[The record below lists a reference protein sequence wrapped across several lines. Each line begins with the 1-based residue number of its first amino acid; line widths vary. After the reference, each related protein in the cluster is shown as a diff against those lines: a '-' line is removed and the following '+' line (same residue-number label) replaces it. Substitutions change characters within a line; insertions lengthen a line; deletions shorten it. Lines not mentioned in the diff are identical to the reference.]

1 MITDNSEFSFNDK
14 QSLFILNIE
23 TERSVMCI
31 KWNRIFDVMK
41 GLMIFSLLMGGT
53 GCTSF
58 YKMATRVGIDVG
70 VAPAVSHMIDAI
82 KDTKSGR
89 LAEKGMADHLLMVT
103 GMVELSPNNFR
114 LLSETAFLYCAY
126 GIFMEE
132 KEPDFAKELFAI
144 GKEYGIRALK
154 QNRKFRNGLEKGEK
168 ISDLVGH
175 LGQAY
180 VKPIVWTGL
189 NSGLWIV
196 HNMDNPEALMGMAD
210 AIALIKRSVEL
221 DENFYHGAGKMF
233 LGAYYAMIPEY
244 LGLGGGPDNS
254 RKMFEESRS
263 VENGNFLLVDVLEAR
278 FLSTTVEDEDRF
290 EELLKG
296 VINKDPTGVKGVRL
310 INELAKMKA
319 AYYLEK
325 KSEFF

>member
-1 MITDNSEFSFNDK
+1 MI
-14 QSLFILNIE
+14 
-23 TERSVMCI
+23 I
-31 KWNRIFDVMK
+31 KWNRLFYLMK
-41 GLMIFSLLMGGT
+41 GLLIFSLLMGSI
-53 GCTSF
+53 GCSSF
-58 YKMATRVGIDVG
+58 YKMQTRVGIDVG

-114 LLSETAFLYCAY
+114 LLNETAFLYCAY
-126 GIFMEE
+126 GLFMEE

-144 GKEYGIRALK
+144 GKDYGLRALK
-154 QNRKFRNGLEKGEK
+154 QNRKFRKGIEKGDK
-168 ISDLVGH
+168 IADLVGH
-175 LGQAY
+175 LGKGY
-180 VKPIVWTGL
+180 VNPMVWTGL

-196 HNMDNPEALMGMAD
+196 QNMDDPEALMGMAD
-210 AIALIKRSVEL
+210 TIALIKKSIEL

-233 LGAYYAMIPEY
+233 LGAYFALLPEY

-254 RKMFEESRS
+254 RKMFTEARAIEK
-263 VENGNFLLVDVLEAR
+263 GNFLLIDVLEAR

-296 VINKDPTGVKGVRL
+296 VLQKDSGNVKGARL

-319 AYYLEK
+319 KFYLENQSK
-325 KSEFF
+325 YF

>member
-1 MITDNSEFSFNDK
+1 MS
-14 QSLFILNIE
+14 
-23 TERSVMCI
+23 I
-31 KWNRIFDVMK
+31 KWNRLFNVMK
-41 GLMIFSLLMGGT
+41 GWMIFSLLMGAT
-53 GCTSF
+53 GCTSY

-89 LAEKGMADHLLMVT
+89 LAEKGLPDHLMMVT

-114 LLSETAFLYCAY
+114 LLSEVAFLYCSY
-126 GIFMEE
+126 GLFMEE
-132 KEPDFAKELFAI
+132 KEPEFAKELFAI
-144 GKEYGIRALK
+144 GQEYGIRALK
-154 QNRKFRNGLEKGEK
+154 QNRKFRKGLEAGEK

-175 LGQAY
+175 LDKGY

-210 AIALIKRSVEL
+210 AIALIKRSIEL

-233 LGAYYAMIPEY
+233 LGAYYALLPEY

-254 RKMFEESRS
+254 RKMFEQSRA

-278 FLSTTVEDEDRF
+278 FLSTTVENEERY

-296 VINKDPTGVKGVRL
+296 VIAKDPTGVPGVRL

-319 AYYLEK
+319 KYYLEK
-325 KSEFF
+325 QSDFF

>member
-1 MITDNSEFSFNDK
+1 
-14 QSLFILNIE
+14 
-23 TERSVMCI
+23 
-31 KWNRIFDVMK
+31 
-41 GLMIFSLLMGGT
+41 
-53 GCTSF
+53 
-58 YKMATRVGIDVG
+58 MATRVGIDVG
-70 VAPAVSHMIDAI
+70 IAPGVSHMIDAI

-103 GMVELSPNNFR
+103 GMTELSPNNFR
-114 LLSETAFLYCAY
+114 LLSEVSFLYCAY
-126 GIFMEE
+126 GIFLEE
-132 KEPDFAKELFAI
+132 KEPAFSKELFAI

-154 QNRKFRNGLEKGEK
+154 QNRKFRKGLEKKEK

-175 LGQAY
+175 LGKGY
-180 VKPIVWTGL
+180 VKPMVWTGL

-196 HNMDNPEALMGMAD
+196 HNMDDPEALMGMAD
-210 AIALIKRSVEL
+210 AIALIKRSIEL

-233 LGAYYAMIPEY
+233 LGAYYALIPEY

-254 RKMFEESRS
+254 RHMFEESRA

-278 FLSTTVEDEDRF
+278 FLSTTVEDEDRY

-296 VINKDPTGVKGVRL
+296 VLEKDPTHVKGVRL

-319 AYYLEK
+319 KYYLEK